1 MNKNYL
7 RTFYY
12 IYLFM
17 TKYIRHCIFYLIQPQ
32 FLLGSDVYKFGIT
45 YDFGCDFDCRIKLYQ
60 DSITDI
66 FTNNDNIITNTTC
79 FDFKELKTNS
89 KKEKEKIIYLAILV
103 LEDFKYDIRRVFYDN
118 QFKPYK
124 CRDGF
129 FSGDCNKMKDLILE
143 KYNIHRKRCIDYD
156 FKPDIGLFYL
166 VQPKIFLG
174 TNIYKIGITLDGGG
188 YKLHDAYKDI
198 FTNKDNIML
207 NIDVN
212 CDCISRI
219 QSYKQGTITYLV
231 IGIENVKIFER
242 AIITEFN
249 SHFTLHKGKEFFIGD
264 CNRMKDLIKNKYNEF
279 INNKYKFMRKYC
291 FFKDHQIYVDFDY
304 NNQWSTIYNRYKFK
318 QNISFILG
326 NLHFYNIQ
334 QYSEQ
339 LLC

>member
-1 MNKNYL
+1 MNNNYL

-45 YDFGCDFDCRIKLYQ
+45 YDFGCTNQLYQ
-60 DSITDI
+60 DSIIDI
-66 FTNNDNIITNTTC
+66 FTNNDNIITNTNC
-79 FDFKELKTNS
+79 IDFKELKTNS
-89 KKEKEKIIYLAILV
+89 KKEKEKNIYLAILV
-103 LEDFKYDIRRVFYDN
+103 LEDFKYGIRGMFYDN

-174 TNIYKIGITLDGGG
+174 TNIYKIGITNNGN
-188 YKLHDAYKDI
+188 YKLYDDYIDI
-198 FTNKDNIML
+198 FTDNDNIMS
-207 NIDVN
+207 NIKGL
-212 CDCISRI
+212 DCNNIYRI
-219 QSYKQGTITYLV
+219 QLYSQGTITYLV
-231 IGIENVKIFER
+231 IGIENVRIFEK
-242 AIITEFN
+242 AIIRAFN

-279 INNKYKFMRKYC
+279 INNKYKFMKKYC
-291 FFKDHQIYVDFDY
+291 CFKDHQIYVDFDY

-326 NLHFYNIQ
+326 NFHFYNIQ
-334 QYSEQ
+334 KYSDEIS
-339 LLC
+339 LS

>member
-1 MNKNYL
+1 
-7 RTFYY
+7 
-12 IYLFM
+12 M
-17 TKYIRHCIFYLIQPQ
+17 TKYIRHSIFYLIQPK
-32 FLLGSDVYKFGIT
+32 FLLGSDVYKFGFAEN
-45 YDFGCDFDCRIKLYQ
+45 YDIKLYQ
-60 DSITDI
+60 DSIIDI

-79 FDFKELKTNS
+79 FDFKQLKTNS

-103 LEDFKYDIRRVFYDN
+103 LEDFKYDIRRMFYDN

-143 KYNIHRKRCIDYD
+143 KYNIHRKECINYH

-174 TNIYKIGITLDGGG
+174 TNIYKIGITWDGGC
-188 YKLHDAYKDI
+188 KLRNDYKDI

-207 NIDVN
+207 NIDDID
-212 CDCISRI
+212 CDSISRI

-231 IGIENVKIFER
+231 IGIEKVRIFEN
-242 AIITEFN
+242 AIKRVFH

-264 CNRMKDLIKNKYNEF
+264 CNRMKDLIKNKKNEF

-291 FFKDHQIYVDFDY
+291 CFKDHQIYVDFDY
-304 NNQWSTIYNRYKFK
+304 NNQWSTIYNR
-318 QNISFILG
+318 
-326 NLHFYNIQ
+326 
-334 QYSEQ
+334 
-339 LLC
+339 